1 MTKRTLSALL
11 TGSLLVGLIALP
23 AAEAATKKKKKP
35 KPPVCATFVPGEE
48 GVDKP
53 LVTLTDAA
61 TEEAPVEQTV
71 TLDMSLGDID
81 QTGAV
86 SPESVDIFNIQ
97 VDSAA
102 ADAGLYA
109 LFEFPDRR
117 DYDLNLL
124 HTDGSYAAR
133 SRAWNT
139 FMELTDIQDPVL
151 GFGISASG
159 HGGAPTSHSEK
170 LDGIR
175 TADCGGWTLKVENW
189 LGEGG
194 EMAVKLW
201 LGEAKIDPQAPGVEP
216 Q

>member
-1 MTKRTLSALL
+1 MTKRTLAVVI
-11 TGSLLVGLIALP
+11 TGSLLAALIALP
-23 AAEAATKKKKKP
+23 AADAAAKKKKKP
-35 KPPVCATFVPGEE
+35 KPPVCATFVPGEQ

-53 LVTLTDAA
+53 LVTVTDAA
-61 TEEAPVEQTV
+61 TEAAPIEQTV
-71 TLDMSLGDID
+71 TLDMSIADIE
-81 QTGAV
+81 QTGLV
-86 SPESVDIFNIQ
+86 SPSSADFFNIQ

-102 ADAGLYA
+102 ADAGLYV

-139 FMELTDIQDPVL
+139 FIEINDMEAPVF
-151 GFGISASG
+151 GGISASG
-159 HGGAPTSHSEK
+159 HGGAPTSASEK

-175 TADCGGWTLKVENW
+175 TADCGGWTLMAENW

-194 EMAVKLW
+194 EMTVKVW
-201 LGEAKIDPQAPGVEP
+201 LGEAKVDPQAPGEEP